1 MTIKVIRWCNNG
13 QNKENEVA
21 RSEFFSDKI
30 RNKRGIINRN
40 QVLNLR
46 GKGF

>member
-21 RSEFFSDKI
+21 RLEFFSDKI
-30 RNKRGIINRN
+30 RNKRDYKQK